1 MSRAAHFHPQLGPA
15 GEDTPHQNPPIG
27 FVFSNLAQSPSPWAL
42 EWAVGFVFT
51 SCRRS
56 AGKPH
61 PTRVAL
67 ALPPVGVVAHH
78 QPAVGFVFST
88 LPNGLCP
95 GQSNNPLASFFQAA
109 GLHPKWLRCAKTP
122 FTPNLVSQ
130 KTPFVRPFRPD
141 SRISLASLRKNAF
154 TSLSRTE
161 PLHAT
166 GSASARH
173 PLPAVNQESKSAR
186 SPYSLSTQ
194 KTDSQYC

>member
-1 MSRAAHFHPQLGPA
+1 VSRAAHFHPQLGPA

-67 ALPPVGVVAHH
+67 ALLPFGVVAHH

-122 FTPNLVSQ
+122 LLQIWFRKKRLLFALFARIRESRWLRCAKTPLLRSLEPNLPMQLNQSRRRIPSQ
-130 KTPFVRPFRPD
+130 
-141 SRISLASLRKNAF
+141 
-154 TSLSRTE
+154 
-161 PLHAT
+161 
-166 GSASARH
+166 
-173 PLPAVNQESKSAR
+173 Q
-186 SPYSLSTQ
+186 
-194 KTDSQYC
+194 